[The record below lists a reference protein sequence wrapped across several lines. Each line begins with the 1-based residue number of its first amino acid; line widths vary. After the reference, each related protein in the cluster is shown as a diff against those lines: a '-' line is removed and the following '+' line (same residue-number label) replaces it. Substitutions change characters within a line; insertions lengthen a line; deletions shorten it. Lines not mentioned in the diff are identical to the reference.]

1 VKPVRIDVWSDV
13 VCPWCY
19 IGKRRLE
26 RALAG
31 FEHRDAVEVHWRS
44 FELDP
49 NAPAVREGDPASR
62 LARKYGISVE
72 EAQTASERLTTLA
85 AGEGLEYRL
94 QAARSG
100 NSFNAHRLLHLA
112 EGHGVQDQLKERL
125 LAAYLCEGQAIGDAN
140 VLLAQATTVG
150 LDPAEVREV
159 LETDAYAEDVR
170 ADEAE
175 AAELE
180 INGVP
185 FFLLG
190 GRFGIPGAQE
200 VDTMVAV
207 LQRAWLKLEAGA
219 PDPA

>member
-1 VKPVRIDVWSDV
+1 VRIDVWSDV

-49 NAPAVREGDPASR
+49 NAPAVREGDPAGR
-62 LARKYGISVE
+62 LARKYGITVE
-72 EAQTASERLTTLA
+72 EARTASERLTALA
-85 AGEGLEYRL
+85 AGEGLEYQL

-125 LAAYLCEGQAIGDAN
+125 LAAYLCEGQAIGDPN

-175 AAELE
+175 AAEHE

-207 LQRAWLKLEAGA
+207 LERAWLKLEAGA
-219 PDPA
+219 PGPG

>member
-1 VKPVRIDVWSDV
+1 
-13 VCPWCY
+13 
-19 IGKRRLE
+19 
-26 RALAG
+26 
-31 FEHRDAVEVHWRS
+31 
-44 FELDP
+44 
-49 NAPAVREGDPASR
+49 VREGDPAGR

-72 EAQTASERLTTLA
+72 EARTASERLTALA
-85 AGEGLEYRL
+85 AGEGLEYQL

-112 EGHGVQDQLKERL
+112 EGHGVQDRLKERL
-125 LAAYLCEGQAIGDAN
+125 LAAYLCEGQAIGDPN

-150 LDPAEVREV
+150 LDPSEVREV

-207 LQRAWLKLEAGA
+207 LERAWQKLEAGA
-219 PDPA
+219 PGPA